1 MTVRRKKAFAR
12 KAGRKAGEEVLG
24 MAEEIKNEEI
34 EETEQE
40 NEEAEVSVEETSE
53 ESETEKLSQQLKE
66 QNDKYLRLMA
76 EYANYQTRTQKEKAA
91 RYADAVIDT
100 VEALLPIGDNLER
113 ALATEV
119 TSEDAVKFK
128 EGIEMVM
135 KQFKDCLEKLD
146 VTPIKAEGEQF
157 DPNLHNAVM
166 HIDDDSIDDNTI
178 VEEFMKGYIYK
189 NERVVR
195 HSMVKVAN

>member
-1 MTVRRKKAFAR
+1 
-12 KAGRKAGEEVLG
+12 
-24 MAEEIKNEEI
+24 MAENLEKEEMVNDND
-34 EETEQE
+34 TAPQEQQKM
-40 NEEAEVSVEETSE
+40 SE
-53 ESETEKLSQQLKE
+53 LEKLEAQINE

-76 EYANYQTRTQKEKAA
+76 EYDNYQKRSQREKAA

-100 VEALLPIGDNLER
+100 AEKILPIGDNLER

-119 TSEDAVKFK
+119 SSEDAVKFK

-135 KQFKDCLEKLD
+135 KQFNDCLEKLEI
-146 VTPIKAEGEQF
+146 TPIKAEGEQF

-166 HIDDDSIDDNTI
+166 HIEDDSIDENTV
-178 VEEFMKGYIYK
+178 VEELMKGYIYK
-189 NERVVR
+189 GERVVR